1 MWRRVLVVWSASR
14 LAVLSLGLLLTTQLG
29 WHRALEPW
37 QTKFFRS
44 ITGWDS
50 VYYLKLSHT
59 GYHPGK
65 DVAFFPL
72 YPATIWGTREVAR
85 VGDAVAAVAISNLA
99 LLVGLLGMYVL
110 ARDRLSEDHAR
121 RGILYLVLSPYAFA
135 LAMAYSE
142 GLFLA
147 LAAWLFVLSDR
158 RRDMAAVP
166 LAFAAGLT
174 RVTGLALVAPLA
186 LRAWRRRTFGSVAL
200 AAAPLVAFAAHAAW
214 LDHAVGDP
222 LAMVHAQRRWGG
234 HPSIP
239 PVSLADQFLDFAR
252 THDVFFLIVGM
263 TVIAY
268 LALLI
273 PILRRDIFAPHAM
286 GGHAL
291 RRRDLRDAAAL
302 GRPSVVGPLRP
313 GRLPARVRDGRP
325 RPSQRAR
332 PPGVSSS
339 TRPRRRSSSSPRLRS
354 ATGLPN
360 GRGRWCARSTCPP
373 GGRADRRRGRACR

>member
-50 VYYLKLSHT
+50 VYYLKISHT

-65 DVAFFPL
+65 DLAFFPL
-72 YPATIWGTREVAR
+72 YPATIWTTREVLQ

-121 RGILYLVLSPYAFA
+121 RGVLYLVLSPYAFV

-147 LAAWLFVLSDR
+147 LATWLFVLSDR
-158 RRDMAAVP
+158 RRGCRRHAA
-166 LAFAAGLT
+166 
-174 RVTGLALVAPLA
+174 RVRRRPDPRHGLALVAPLA
-186 LRAWRRRTFGSVAL
+186 CGPGGAGRSGRSPSRS
-200 AAAPLVAFAAHAAW
+200 PLVAFAAMPP
-214 LDHAVGDP
+214 GSTCRRRP

-252 THDVFFLIVGM
+252 THDVFFLIVGV
-263 TVIAY
+263 TFIAY
-268 LALLI
+268 LALLAD
-273 PILRRDIFAPHAM
+273 PAARPVAPNRWEDTLYVCGIFAMPLLSGVLQSSGRFGLVAFPLAFAM
-286 GGHAL
+286 ADLGL
-291 RRRDLRDAAAL
+291 RSERVHRAYVVYAPTAQIILFAAAAL
-302 GRPSVVGPLRP
+302 GY
-313 GRLPARVRDGRP
+313 
-325 RPSQRAR
+325 R
-332 PPGVSSS
+332 PP
-339 TRPRRRSSSSPRLRS
+339 
-354 ATGLPN
+354 
-360 GRGRWCARSTCPP
+360 
-373 GGRADRRRGRACR
+373 

>member
-50 VYYLKLSHT
+50 VYYLKISHT

-65 DVAFFPL
+65 DLAFFPL
-72 YPATIWGTREVAR
+72 YPATIWTTREVLR

-121 RGILYLVLSPYAFA
+121 RGVLYLVLSPYAFV

-147 LAAWLFVLSDR
+147 LATWLFVLSDR
-158 RRDMAAVP
+158 RRDAAAMP

-186 LRAWRRRTFGSVAL
+186 LRAWRRRTLGSIAL
-200 AAAPLVAFAAHAAW
+200 AITPLVAFAAHAAW
-214 LDHAVGDP
+214 LEHAVGDP

-252 THDVFFLIVGM
+252 THDVFFLIVGV
-263 TVIAY
+263 TFIAY
-268 LALLI
+268 LALLV
-273 PILRRDIFAPHAM
+273 PILRRDVFAPNRWEDTLFVCGIFAMPLLSGVLQSSGRFGLVAFPLAFAM
-286 GGHAL
+286 ADLGL
-291 RRRDLRDAAAL
+291 RSERVHRAFVVYAPTAQIILFAAAAL
-302 GRPSVVGPLRP
+302 GY
-313 GRLPARVRDGRP
+313 
-325 RPSQRAR
+325 R
-332 PPGVSSS
+332 PP
-339 TRPRRRSSSSPRLRS
+339 
-354 ATGLPN
+354 
-360 GRGRWCARSTCPP
+360 
-373 GGRADRRRGRACR
+373 